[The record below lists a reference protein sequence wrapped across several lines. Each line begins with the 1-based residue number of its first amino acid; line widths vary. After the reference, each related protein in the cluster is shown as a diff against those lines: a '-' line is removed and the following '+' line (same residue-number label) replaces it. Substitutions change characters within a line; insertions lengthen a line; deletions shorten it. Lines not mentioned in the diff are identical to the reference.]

1 MKPKTNTTEKLIQ
14 MRKQCQKYQKKKK
27 KNDTMETFA
36 LYEKYL
42 RFFIKIRA
50 M

>member
-1 MKPKTNTTEKLIQ
+1 MKPKTNTNEKTMSEIS
-14 MRKQCQKYQKKKK
+14 KKKK
-27 KNDTMETFA
+27 KNDTIETFA
-36 LYEKYL
+36 LYEEYL